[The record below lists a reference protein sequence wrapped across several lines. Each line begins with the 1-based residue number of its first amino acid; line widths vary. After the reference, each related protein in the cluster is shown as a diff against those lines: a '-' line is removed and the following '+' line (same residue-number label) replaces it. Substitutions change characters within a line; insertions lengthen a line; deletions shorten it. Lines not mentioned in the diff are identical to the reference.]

1 MKIIITNND
10 ENIGIIKDFEN
21 MDQGLI
27 GQTITELLILVDEL
41 KENYKNGGEK
51 WLDHQIG
58 IRLGA
63 TTAIHGISLCSS
75 TRILILL
82 RSSVVNVDG

>member
-51 WLDHQIG
+51 
-58 IRLGA
+58 
-63 TTAIHGISLCSS
+63 
-75 TRILILL
+75 
-82 RSSVVNVDG
+82 